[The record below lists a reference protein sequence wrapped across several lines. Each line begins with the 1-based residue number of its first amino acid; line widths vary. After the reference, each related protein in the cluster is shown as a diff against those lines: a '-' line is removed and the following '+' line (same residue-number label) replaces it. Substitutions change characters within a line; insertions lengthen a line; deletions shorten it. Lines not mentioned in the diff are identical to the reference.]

1 MIFYFLFPEVC
12 FVMLLLRETFDEK
25 RRVLMRREEEDDKDY
40 EGETKE
46 NLDIREGEQRS
57 LFA

>member
-1 MIFYFLFPEVC
+1 MRWKSFE
-12 FVMLLLRETFDEK
+12 
-25 RRVLMRREEEDDKDY
+25 RREEKDDKDY

>member
-1 MIFYFLFPEVC
+1 
-12 FVMLLLRETFDEK
+12 MLLLRETFDEK

-46 NLDIREGEQRS
+46 NLDIREEGEQRS